1 MKHFAASSIIAG
13 LFLFSAHAE
22 NAEGPAFFV
31 LDERGGHEFD
41 MQAWQLAARAW
52 KGEQFVRTYRL
63 GRDDSVLQKAKDDA
77 AKAKASD
84 NVVLLTTTTTPD
96 KNSREF
102 RVSFGQLKQQFQ
114 TNPKFKDFSVLAEW
128 PMCALVQ
135 QGPGND
141 GSGLRGTMLFVLD
154 HPQANAAC
162 YPMVQVYFTKPPG
175 PDGKRVAPVRVDS
188 ASVALQAILPPMKL
202 VRKMLADKAAFKQGK
217 LVERPTNV
225 FAPGEEIFIHAHF
238 RNVGRNDVGTPMASY
253 EIGLDIEV
261 RDGTGKVLK
270 TFPNEHIYKGDSP
283 PPFPESLDYFTNFV
297 TAGITIGEPGDY
309 TIAYIFHDRS
319 RQETPPVAA
328 EVAVTVK

>member
-1 MKHFAASSIIAG
+1 MKHLAISSMIASQ
-13 LFLFSAHAE
+13 FLISAHAG
-22 NAEGPAFFV
+22 NAEAPAFFV
-31 LDERGGHEFD
+31 LDDRGGHEFD
-41 MQAWQLAARAW
+41 MQAWRDAAKAW
-52 KGEQFVRTYRL
+52 KGEQLVRTYRL
-63 GRDDSVLQKAKDDA
+63 GRDDSVLRKAKDDA
-77 AKAKASD
+77 ANAKASD
-84 NVVLLTTTTTPD
+84 NVVLLMTTITPD
-96 KNSREF
+96 NNSREF
-102 RVSFGQLKQQFQ
+102 RQSLGQLKQQFQ
-114 TNPKFKDFSVLAEW
+114 TNPKFKGFDVLAEW

-135 QGPGND
+135 QGPGSD
-141 GSGLRGTMLFVLD
+141 GGSLRATMLYVLD

-162 YPMVQVYFTKPPG
+162 YPMVQVYFTTPPG

-188 ASVALQAILPPMKL
+188 ASVALQATLPPMTL
-202 VRKMLADKAAFKQGK
+202 VRKLLADKAAFKQGK

-225 FAPGEEIFIHAHF
+225 FAPGEEIFIQANF
-238 RNVGRNDVGTPMASY
+238 RNVGRNDVGTPTASY

-261 RDGTGKVLK
+261 RDRTGKVLK
-270 TFPNEHIYKGDSP
+270 SFPNEHTYKGASP

>member
-1 MKHFAASSIIAG
+1 MKHFAANFMIAS
-13 LFLFSAHAE
+13 LFLISAHAE
-22 NAEGPAFFV
+22 NANAPAFFV
-31 LDERGGHEFD
+31 LDERGGLGFD
-41 MQAWQLAARAW
+41 MQAWQQAAKAW
-52 KGEQFVRTYRL
+52 KGEQFVRTYSL
-63 GRDDSVLQKAKDDA
+63 GRDASVLRTAKDDA

-102 RVSFGQLKQQFQ
+102 RASFAQLKQQFR
-114 TNPKFKDFSVLAEW
+114 TNPKFKGFSVLAEW

-135 QGPGND
+135 QGPAND

-162 YPMVQVYFTKPPG
+162 YTMVQVYFTTPPG
-175 PDGKRVAPVRVDS
+175 PDGKHTAPVRVDS
-188 ASVALQAILPPMKL
+188 ASVALQAALPPMKL
-202 VRKMLADKAAFKQGK
+202 AGKILADKAAFKQGK

-225 FAPGEEIFIHAHF
+225 FTVGEEIFIQADLT
-238 RNVGRNDVGTPMASY
+238 NVGRNDVGTPMAGY

-270 TFPNEHIYKGDSP
+270 AFPNEHTYKGGSP
-283 PPFPESLDYFTNFV
+283 PPFPGSLDYFTNFV
-297 TAGITIGEPGDY
+297 TAGITIGERGDY